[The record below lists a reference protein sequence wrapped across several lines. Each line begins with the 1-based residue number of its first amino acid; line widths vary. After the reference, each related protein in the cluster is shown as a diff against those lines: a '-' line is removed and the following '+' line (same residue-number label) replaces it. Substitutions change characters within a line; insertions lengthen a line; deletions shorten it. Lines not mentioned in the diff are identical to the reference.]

1 MLDPCGVIAGFGD
14 MSSENKYAALAAAL
28 QKGESAGKYCEHELR
43 EGGLDGSEPA
53 EGISI
58 ETPMQ
63 PQMSDG
69 SGAPPIESDAAAS
82 KRGHPDSQILES
94 EYSLRVSC
102 MGESEPAEGSKED
115 ALMPTQ
121 LSDGSEVPAAED
133 AAPAV
138 ESEEP
143 AVESE
148 EPAAERDATG
158 DDGDGGMHAKDA
170 EDAGRFDVV
179 MDGEETLQLPAVEFD
194 PEVQGRV
201 GRWAFS
207 TEPGSTAAA
216 TDVYMRFDRH
226 DKSGECVIDG
236 HRVSVQLRV
245 HSVAN
250 LWARLSGA
258 RLLNQIV
265 RLRVIQGGLV
275 SPARENNTCNE
286 AGISTGFERGTLNSF
301 QITIMKLRTTP
312 IRIVIRVL
320 CSCPFNSLRVITVNT
335 KTLAALSHVATS
347 RLTPNQ
353 MLRLPAHCE
362 PLFAQLKSVNKYYL
376 RLEDILLVIH
386 KAGGYR
392 YGALITHFRAGSGHM
407 VAEIGLKG
415 EHLIAETRI
424 KGEHLFAETEIKG
437 EHLFAETGIKS
448 EHLFAETEVGNREHS
463 GLVVNVGCHLS
474 AQRLWAST
482 KWQEREPEKTQ
493 KAE

>member
-1 MLDPCGVIAGFGD
+1 M
-14 MSSENKYAALAAAL
+14 
-28 QKGESAGKYCEHELR
+28 
-43 EGGLDGSEPA
+43 
-53 EGISI
+53 
-58 ETPMQ
+58 
-63 PQMSDG
+63 
-69 SGAPPIESDAAAS
+69 
-82 KRGHPDSQILES
+82 
-94 EYSLRVSC
+94 
-102 MGESEPAEGSKED
+102 
-115 ALMPTQ
+115 
-121 LSDGSEVPAAED
+121 
-133 AAPAV
+133 
-138 ESEEP
+138 
-143 AVESE
+143 
-148 EPAAERDATG
+148 
-158 DDGDGGMHAKDA
+158 
-170 EDAGRFDVV
+170 
-179 MDGEETLQLPAVEFD
+179 
-194 PEVQGRV
+194 
-201 GRWAFS
+201 
-207 TEPGSTAAA
+207 
-216 TDVYMRFDRH
+216 
-226 DKSGECVIDG
+226 
-236 HRVSVQLRV
+236 
-245 HSVAN
+245 
-250 LWARLSGA
+250 
-258 RLLNQIV
+258 

-335 KTLAALSHVATS
+335 KTLAALSHVVTS
-347 RLTPNQ
+347 RLTPSQ
-353 MLRLPAHCE
+353 MLRLLAHCE

-392 YGALITHFRAGSGHM
+392 YGALITHIRAGSGHM

-415 EHLIAETRI
+415 EHLFAETRI

>member
-1 MLDPCGVIAGFGD
+1 MRCHPPRLSQRLICLRAIKTDEVVVKTIAEKTHGATPRWLHVVSDRSMLDPCGVIAGFGD

-28 QKGESAGKYCEHELR
+28 QKGESAGKYCEHDMR
-43 EGGLDGSEPA
+43 ESGVGEPVPA
-53 EGISI
+53 EGITV
-58 ETPMQ
+58 ETPLQ
-63 PQMSDG
+63 SQISDG

-82 KRGHPDSQILES
+82 RRGHPDSQILES

-121 LSDGSEVPAAED
+121 LSDGSEVPAAKI
-133 AAPAV
+133 
-138 ESEEP
+138 EEP
-143 AVESE
+143 AV
-148 EPAAERDATG
+148 ERDATG

-250 LWARLSGA
+250 LWVRLSGA

-312 IRIVIRVL
+312 ISIVVRVR

-335 KTLAALSHVATS
+335 KTLAALSHVVTS

-353 MLRLPAHCE
+353 MLRLSAHCE

-392 YGALITHFRAGSGHM
+392 YGALITHIRAGSGHL
-407 VAEIGLKG
+407 VAEIGFKG
-415 EHLIAETRI
+415 KHLLAHTEL
-424 KGEHLFAETEIKG
+424 HEIKG
-437 EHLFAETGIKS
+437 EHLFAETGIKG
-448 EHLFAETEVGNREHS
+448 EHLFAETEIKAKKVG
-463 GLVVNVGCHLS
+463 
-474 AQRLWAST
+474 
-482 KWQEREPEKTQ
+482 WQE
-493 KAE
+493 

>member
-1 MLDPCGVIAGFGD
+1 MRCNPPRLRQLLILLRDVETDEVVVKTIAEKTHGATLRWLHVVSVRSMLDPCGVIAGFGD

-28 QKGESAGKYCEHELR
+28 QKGESAGKYCEHDMR
-43 EGGLDGSEPA
+43 ESGVGEPVPA

-133 AAPAV
+133 AA
-138 ESEEP
+138 P

-250 LWARLSGA
+250 LWVRLSGA

-275 SPARENNTCNE
+275 GPARENNTYNE
-286 AGISTGFERGTLNSF
+286 AGINTDFERGTLNFF
-301 QITIMKLRTTP
+301 QITTMKLRTTP

-347 RLTPNQ
+347 RLTPSQ
-353 MLRLPAHCE
+353 MLRLLAHCE
-362 PLFAQLKSVNKYYL
+362 PLFAQLKSVNRYY
-376 RLEDILLVIH
+376 
-386 KAGGYR
+386 
-392 YGALITHFRAGSGHM
+392 
-407 VAEIGLKG
+407 
-415 EHLIAETRI
+415 
-424 KGEHLFAETEIKG
+424 
-437 EHLFAETGIKS
+437 
-448 EHLFAETEVGNREHS
+448 
-463 GLVVNVGCHLS
+463 
-474 AQRLWAST
+474 
-482 KWQEREPEKTQ
+482 
-493 KAE
+493 